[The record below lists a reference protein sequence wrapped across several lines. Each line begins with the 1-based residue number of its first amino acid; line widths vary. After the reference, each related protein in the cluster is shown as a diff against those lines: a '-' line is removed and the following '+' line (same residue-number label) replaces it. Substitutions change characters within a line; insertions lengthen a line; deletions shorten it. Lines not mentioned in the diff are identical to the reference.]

1 MSRYHHGT
9 PASSQTPTQRLT
21 ELKLRIWGHVARKLL
36 QHPSAEHTIPKVEI
50 ESHRGRIDKA
60 INDLRGLVSPKGMDK
75 EGHTI
80 YRVHD
85 FETQSADL
93 GAAPEFKTTWQE
105 YHDEIF
111 KTYGAYS
118 QNEFDRIGYIETN
131 HLNDAHAIY
140 VYWHQNEYDFIKDK
154 KEIYVYPRVH
164 CASRIKAMLRGI
176 VEQHYQDDFNTK
188 LEHYLN
194 IPEGSLKRDDKYK
207 VTVRNFCA
215 RAADLS
221 EGRYFGDKGFKEEY
235 EHYRLYYEALQYSLN
250 KLAALIQEKGGYAN
264 IIREMRQTSMQE
276 LLINA
281 PLCINNEIEEIEE
294 ESNEIEEIEK
304 KSRDIKGKFKLKF
317 LNTFLLRNSGYFEY
331 DTLYTHDESVTY
343 MEDNKAVIRENS
355 MDAESHEFT
364 PDKEELKIIETYKK
378 EIECSRKNTSAA

>member
-9 PASSQTPTQRLT
+9 PASSQTPAQRLT

-36 QHPSAEHTIPKVEI
+36 QHPSAEHTISSDGI
-50 ESHRGRIDKA
+50 ESHKGRIGKA
-60 INDLRGLVSPKGMDK
+60 ISDLRGLVSYKGTTK
-75 EGHTI
+75 GSGYGSSTTSTYH
-80 YRVHD
+80 VHD

-93 GAAPEFKTTWQE
+93 GAAPEFITTWQE

-111 KTYGAYS
+111 KMYGVDS
-118 QNEFDRIGYIETN
+118 QNEFDRIGYIETDQLHN
-131 HLNDAHAIY
+131 AHAIY
-140 VYWHQNEYDFIKDK
+140 VYWHQNEYDFIKDG

-176 VEQHYQDDFNTK
+176 VEQHYQDDFNTR
-188 LEHYLN
+188 LERYLS
-194 IPEGSLKRDDKYK
+194 IPTDSLKRDDTYVVK
-207 VTVRNFCA
+207 VRNFCA

-221 EGRYFGDKGFKEEY
+221 EGRYFGGKGFKEEY
-235 EHYRLYYEALQYSLN
+235 EHYRLYYEALQYNLN

-281 PLCINNEIEEIEE
+281 PLCINNEMEEIEE
-294 ESNEIEEIEK
+294 E
-304 KSRDIKGKFKLKF
+304 SRDIKGKFKLKF
-317 LNTFLLRNSGYFEY
+317 LNTFLLRNSEYFEY

-343 MEDNKAVIRENS
+343 MDDNKAMIYENS

-364 PDKEELKIIETYKK
+364 PDEEELQIIETYKK
-378 EIECSRKNTSAA
+378 ELACSQKNTSAA